1 MSPHFFF
8 FFFLQNDEGPPGL
21 ASVSHPSRRAQEPGF
36 GSRSRGP
43 APRLAPLSAHP
54 AGCLR
59 FSPGYQRHRSPA
71 RATSLGELLGSQAPR
86 PNGLRVSPLSSAL
99 LLYNFSGPRYLLALS
114 LRARLLH
121 AHEGQS
127 IWLSP
132 PRCASLT
139 HQSVPTKG
147 PETGTPALPGIKT
160 SDSNSQ
166 NPSREPNF

>member
-1 MSPHFFF
+1 MRDP
-8 FFFLQNDEGPPGL
+8 QGWR
-21 ASVSHPSRRAQEPGF
+21 ASLIRAGELRN
-36 GSRSRGP
+36 SASGP
-43 APRLAPLSAHP
+43 APAGPLPASPRSARIP
-54 AGCLR
+54 LVA
-59 FSPGYQRHRSPA
+59 FSSHL
-71 RATSLGELLGSQAPR
+71 ATSATAPR
-86 PNGLRVSPLSSAL
+86 PAPPPSANSWAPRLPALTDFESVPCLPLRSSTISPGRGISS
-99 LLYNFSGPRYLLALS
+99 PLS

-121 AHEGQS
+121 AHDGQCT
-127 IWLSP
+127 WLSP